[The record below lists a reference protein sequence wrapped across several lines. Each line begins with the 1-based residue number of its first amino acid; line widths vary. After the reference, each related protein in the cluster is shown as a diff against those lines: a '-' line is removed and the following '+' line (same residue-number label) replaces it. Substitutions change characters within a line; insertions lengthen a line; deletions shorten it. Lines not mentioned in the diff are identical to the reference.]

1 MESENW
7 YKVGCSGEIFP
18 HKFTENKLNYSVRA
32 LQDFRIVLAFSL
44 HRYNYPKAE
53 YTGRL
58 KTKRFICEIKRQSII
73 LPH

>member
-58 KTKRFICEIKRQSII
+58 KTKGLFAKLSAS
-73 LPH
+73 L